1 MESSEEW
8 RDIPT
13 YEGRYMVSSEGRVKS
28 LPKEVV
34 DPSGRIRKYG
44 ERILKLM
51 PTNKYG
57 HLKVGLY
64 LNGIQKEFLVHR
76 LVLTSFVR
84 PPNLGEECLHNNGV
98 HEDNRLSNLR
108 WGTSKENSDD
118 CARHGKTARGDRL
131 PQTKLSAEDVVF
143 IVNSGLPNN
152 ELSGMFEVS
161 VRHIRS
167 IRSGRYWKWLKEEV
181 TFEGN

>member
-34 DPSGRIRKYG
+34 DPDGRVRKYG
-44 ERILKLM
+44 ERILKLL

-64 LNGIQKEFLVHR
+64 LDGVQKEFLVHR

-84 PPNLGEECLHNNGV
+84 PPKPGEECLHNNGV
-98 HEDNRLSNLR
+98 PKDNRLSNLR

-118 CARHGKTARGDRL
+118 CARHGKIANGDRL
-131 PQTKLSAEDVVF
+131 PQTKLCKEDVTL
-143 IVNSGLPNN
+143 IIKSELPNK
-152 ELSGMFEVS
+152 ELSEMFGVS
-161 VRHIRS
+161 ARHIRS
-167 IRSGRYWKWLKEEV
+167 IKSGKYWKWLKEEV